1 MTTGTVQRLSIIR
14 GSGLFQP
21 DDGSGIVP
29 VYLTAVRNAGLF
41 ALSDGQKVTYELV
54 TSRSGKV
61 SAGNLRV
68 L

>member
-1 MTTGTVQRLSIIR
+1 MTTGTVQRFSIIR
-14 GSGLFQP
+14 GSGLIQP
-21 DDGSGIVP
+21 DDGSSVVP
-29 VYLTAVRNAGLF
+29 VYLTAVRSAGLF
-41 ALSDGQKVTYELV
+41 ALSDGQKVGYELV